1 MRMPSSSKINTHSR
15 MHMQTHT
22 KEFVSISSLSDAAV
36 ALRVLCEAHALGLEK
51 DEPDIVRRTL
61 KTVAYVSGKLQ
72 HRMGTLKKGAG
83 DVGVPRVGATPDTT
97 SAKCAKCAR
106 SWNAF
111 QRGHNC
117 QACGH
122 LFCGRCLT
130 PTQLPRSFGFESPAK
145 TCDLCRTWLAEFMN
159 AKYEEAHL
167 SSKKEV
173 RTVHD
178 APETL
183 APADHSPHAFV
194 ELLNS
199 ALEKGLSPSLRARLQ
214 EVFDMYGATPHAK
227 TKAMSELKTAMSC
240 LLADVP
246 EDEDDDEDDDDDD
259 ETAVSDATNASVA
272 TKSLVPT
279 FPKVA
284 LQTVLS
290 LMVALEAVDWTLDG
304 KDDDDDDKGHD
315 DPDQA
320 AARARLSSADHRLST
335 DPSVALLRRET
346 PMLEYQES
354 TVGSNDDDDLKSP
367 ATPPLPPAM
376 VEYFIVN
383 RTETSPLFASSAK
396 KDDRCRIEVFT
407 YQGMIRVKSIFNMNR
422 RFTFRISD
430 MQLVQLEKEYLR
442 WTFPYRSELV
452 LQFQNEAAKHHFCK
466 LIQAYL
472 TTLDPSTKLKR
483 TLPLVPFLR
492 GEVKMHSQ
500 HFPAAC
506 LTTLGEFAWRG
517 LVLVT
522 NYRVLVV
529 PFEIAPLVEIPLFSI
544 VSVSRESSFGYRS
557 PFLLL
562 TSKDVRTLRLDVT
575 PDDRLLTLLHLITKL
590 SESTQKLQSGEPT
603 RDSVLSLQVPHF
615 SFAYTMTSV
624 TPETNG
630 WKFAD
635 ILTEYGRQG
644 LDTNPLLQVVENG
657 DGAVCDSYPP
667 HLLFPASLSMGDVL
681 AAVNFRAK
689 NRVPLITWQ
698 HPRNHSVLTRS
709 SQPLLGRLLTSQ
721 SCGIDEGLIA
731 FYKKLS
737 TKSSSSLYIFD
748 ARKVKAAK
756 GNRLMGKGGVEAS
769 GQYTGAI
776 INHLNI
782 ANMYKMQT
790 SYLALMKLCLSPEH
804 DKSWWSALEA
814 TRWFEHLHLVLDGA
828 VKIARVLEFEGAS
841 VLVHCSDGWDRT
853 CQLVS
858 LAQIMLDPYFRTL
871 DGFATLVEKDWLAFG
886 HKFMER
892 LGGNRSK
899 DPTRAKVSPIFL
911 QFLDAVYQ
919 LTTQFPT
926 SFEFDERYLLHVA
939 NALTSGLYGTF
950 LYDNVLQRATARV
963 CDKTISVWT
972 PQLVSPQLFRNANYE
987 ARPDPLWPWPGHQAL
1002 KLWTGY
1008 YFQHH
1013 EVHAHNHID
1022 EEERQKA

>member
-15 MHMQTHT
+15 MHVQTHT

-36 ALRVLCEAHALGLEK
+36 ALRVLCEAHSLGLEK
-51 DEPDIVRRTL
+51 DESDIVRRTL

-122 LFCGRCLT
+122 LFCSRCLT

-145 TCDLCRTWLAEFMN
+145 TCDLCRTWLAEFMS
-159 AKYEEAHL
+159 AKFEEAHL
-167 SSKKEV
+167 GSRKEGPAV
-173 RTVHD
+173 PN
-178 APETL
+178 APEAL
-183 APADHSPHAFV
+183 EPLDHSPQAFV
-194 ELLNS
+194 ELLKG
-199 ALEKGLSPSLRARLQ
+199 ALEKGLSPSLSARLQ
-214 EVFDMYGATPHAK
+214 EVFEVYGGTPHAK
-227 TKAMSELKTAMSC
+227 TKAMSELKTAMTC

-246 EDEDDDEDDDDDD
+246 EDEDDEDEDDD
-259 ETAVSDATNASVA
+259 ETAVSDTTTT
-272 TKSLVPT
+272 TKMA
-279 FPKVA
+279 FPKDA

-290 LMVALEAVDWTLDG
+290 LMLALEAVDWTLDS
-304 KDDDDDDKGHD
+304 KDDENKGNDEDDE
-315 DPDQA
+315 
-320 AARARLSSADHRLST
+320 ARSSVDHRLSR

-354 TVGSNDDDDLKSP
+354 TVGSNDDDDASLKSP

-452 LQFQNEAAKHHFCK
+452 LQFQNEATKNHFCK

-492 GEVKMHSQ
+492 GEVKMHTQ

-506 LTTLGEFAWRG
+506 LTSLGEFAWRG

-529 PFEIAPLVEIPLFSI
+529 PFESAPLVEIPLFSI
-544 VSVSRESSFGYRS
+544 LSVSRESSFGYRS

-575 PDDRLLTLLHLITKL
+575 PDDRLLTLLHLVTKL
-590 SESTQKLQSGEPT
+590 SESTQKFQTGQPT
-603 RDSVLSLQVPHF
+603 KDSVLSLQVPHF

-635 ILTEYGRQG
+635 ILVEYGRQG

-667 HLLFPASLSMGDVL
+667 KLLFPASLSMGDVL

-804 DKSWWSALEA
+804 DKSWWSALEG

-926 SFEFDERYLLHVA
+926 AFEFDERYLVHVA

-950 LYDNVLQRATARV
+950 LYDNVLQRTAARA

-972 PQLVSPQLFRNANYE
+972 PQLVSPQLFRNASYE